1 MTIALQAWQVL
12 WFCLSLICF
21 LRFRHGYCRHNP
33 RKMVRTWAEKEM
45 RNLVRMHSEGLPV
58 PTPIL
63 LRGHVLLMGFIG
75 KDGWPAPKLKVM
87 ASVFFPLRLH
97 NVNTQWGGTFLWLQM

>member
-1 MTIALQAWQVL
+1 
-12 WFCLSLICF
+12 
-21 LRFRHGYCRHNP
+21 
-33 RKMVRTWAEKEM
+33 MVRTWAEKEM

-75 KDGWPAPKLKVM
+75 KDGWPAPKLKV
-87 ASVFFPLRLH
+87 AATAV
-97 NVNTQWGGTFLWLQM
+97 